1 MFDDLRDAFREALDN
16 FKQELG
22 EDDVPPT
29 VERLLVAMQAEL
41 AQARDLVASLE
52 RQIADG
58 RAQVERDRGEEATCR
73 RRAEMAAKVGDD
85 ETVRIA
91 TEYAVR
97 YERRRVV
104 LERKVAALDEER
116 GIRVVELTEMT
127 TRFEEARSKRDDLAS
142 AAGSPDADATLHA
155 ADELMEEIDR
165 MARDAEPG
173 PGHAGDAY
181 RSGTIDDLEREYR
194 DLRVDPWAARP
205 RRELDVDAALAELK
219 RRMGQQ

>member
-22 EDDVPPT
+22 GDDVPPT
-29 VERLLVAMQAEL
+29 VERLLAAMQAEL
-41 AQARDLVASLE
+41 AQARELVASLE
-52 RQIADG
+52 RQIAD
-58 RAQVERDRGEEATCR
+58 AKVQVERDRTEAGRCR

-116 GIRVVELTEMT
+116 GI
-127 TRFEEARSKRDDLAS
+127 
-142 AAGSPDADATLHA
+142 
-155 ADELMEEIDR
+155 
-165 MARDAEPG
+165 
-173 PGHAGDAY
+173 
-181 RSGTIDDLEREYR
+181 
-194 DLRVDPWAARP
+194 
-205 RRELDVDAALAELK
+205 
-219 RRMGQQ
+219 